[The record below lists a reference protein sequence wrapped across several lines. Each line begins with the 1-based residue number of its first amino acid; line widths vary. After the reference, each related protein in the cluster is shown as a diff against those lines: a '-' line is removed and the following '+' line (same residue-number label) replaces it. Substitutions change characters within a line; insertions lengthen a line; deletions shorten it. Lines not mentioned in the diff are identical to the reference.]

1 MIRLSAPCAATLAVD
16 VTAPALH
23 RALVA
28 CLSTE
33 HEVHID
39 GTHLSWTF
47 GEARVSDLRAVMNT
61 ALRSLIAADEVVS
74 QPPRS

>member
-1 MIRLSAPCAATLAVD
+1 M
-16 VTAPALH
+16 
-23 RALVA
+23 A

-39 GTHLSWTF
+39 GTRLSWTF

-61 ALRSLIAADEVVS
+61 AFRSLIAADEVVS

>member
-1 MIRLSAPCAATLAVD
+1 MIRLSAPCAATLTVD
-16 VTAPALH
+16 VAAPALH

-33 HEVHID
+33 HDVSVD
-39 GTHLSWTF
+39 GNRLSWSF
-47 GEARVSDLRAVMNT
+47 GEARISDLRAVMNT

>member
-1 MIRLSAPCAATLAVD
+1 MSAPCAASLT
-16 VTAPALH
+16 VTAEAPAMH

-33 HEVHID
+33 HDVHID
-39 GTHLSWTF
+39 GTTLSWSF
-47 GEARVSDLRAVMNT
+47 EEGRISDLRAVMNT

>member
-1 MIRLSAPCAATLAVD
+1 MLAPCAASLT
-16 VTAPALH
+16 VTAEAPACH

-39 GTHLSWTF
+39 GTTLTWTF
-47 GEARVSDLRAVMNT
+47 EEGRISDLRAVMNT

>member
-1 MIRLSAPCAATLAVD
+1 MSRLSAPCAATLTVHAA
-16 VTAPALH
+16 APALH

-33 HEVHID
+33 HEVHVD
-39 GTHLSWTF
+39 GELLSWSF
-47 GEARVSDLRAVMNT
+47 GEARISDLRAVMNT

>member
-1 MIRLSAPCAATLAVD
+1 MSRLSAPCAATLTVHAN
-16 VTAPALH
+16 APALH

-33 HEVHID
+33 HDVHVD
-39 GTHLSWTF
+39 GAYLSWAF
-47 GEARVSDLRAVMNT
+47 SEARISDLRAVMNT

-74 QPPRS
+74 GPRRS

>member
-1 MIRLSAPCAATLAVD
+1 MILLSAPCAATLTVD
-16 VTAPALH
+16 VAAPAVH

-33 HEVHID
+33 HEVFVD
-39 GTHLSWTF
+39 GNRLSWAF
-47 GEARVSDLRAVMNT
+47 GEARISDLRAVMNT

>member
-1 MIRLSAPCAATLAVD
+1 MIHLSAPCAATLTVD
-16 VTAPALH
+16 VTAPVLH

-33 HEVHID
+33 HEVRID
-39 GTHLSWTF
+39 GTRLSWTF